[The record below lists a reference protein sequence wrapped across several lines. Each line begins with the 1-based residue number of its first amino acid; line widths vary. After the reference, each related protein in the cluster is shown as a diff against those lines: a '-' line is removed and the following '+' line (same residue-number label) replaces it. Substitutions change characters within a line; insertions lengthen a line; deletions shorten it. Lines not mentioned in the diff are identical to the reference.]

1 MIAQLLHV
9 TLANLRALPG
19 RWGASLVV
27 VLGMAGVVAVMVA
40 LLAMGEGFRQTFS
53 KAGSPERVVVVK
65 TAEDSGTTS
74 ALTREQVS
82 IVFDLPGFAKDAD
95 GKPVAVGQK
104 FMTSEL
110 RQRATGHGVGAVL
123 RGVSEKAWRLWPEVK
138 IVEGRAFTPGRR
150 EAVIGRAAQ
159 NEFAGTAVGET
170 VELANGPWTIVG
182 VFEAP
187 GTLFESELWGDVEMV
202 FPGYSITGQFS
213 SVVGKLESP
222 ASLPVLRD
230 ALTTNP
236 QLAHVVKTEADHYA
250 TLSGNLGGTMV
261 VFGYAVAG
269 IMGLGALFSAINT
282 LYASVKVRS
291 REIATLRALGFGA
304 APIVGSVLVE
314 ALVLCALGAALGGAL
329 AFMLFDG
336 YALSTI
342 GGGANE
348 MSQIMFAFQVTGPL
362 LLQGMVL
369 GCAIALVGGLL
380 PAIRA
385 ARLPI
390 AEALRS
396 A

>member
-1 MIAQLLHV
+1 MLHI
-9 TLANLRALPG
+9 TLANLRALPQ

-27 VLGMAGVVAVMVA
+27 VLGMTGVVAVMVA

-53 KAGSPERVVVVK
+53 NAGSPKRVIVVK
-65 TAEDSGTTS
+65 TAEDGGTTS

-82 IVFDLPGFAKDAD
+82 IVFDLPGFAKDED

-110 RQRATGHGVGAVL
+110 RERGTGHGVGVVL
-123 RGVSEKAWRLWPEVK
+123 RGVSEKGWRLWPEVR
-138 IVEGRAFTPGRR
+138 IVEGRAFMPGRR

-159 NEFAGTAVGET
+159 NEFAGTGVGET

-213 SVVGKLESP
+213 SVVGELESP
-222 ASLPVLRD
+222 AALQRLRD

-236 QLAHVVKTEADHYA
+236 QLAHVVKTEAEHYA
-250 TLSGNLGGTMV
+250 TQSGNLGGTMV

-304 APIVGSVLVE
+304 MPIVGSVMAE
-314 ALVLCALGAALGGAL
+314 ALALCALGAALGGAL
-329 AFMLFDG
+329 AYALFDG

-348 MSQIMFAFQVTGPL
+348 LSQIVFAFKVTGAL
-362 LLQGMVL
+362 LLQGMAM
-369 GCAIALVGGLL
+369 GCAIALVGGLF

-385 ARLPI
+385 ARLPV
-390 AEALRS
+390 AEALRR